1 MNKPTIATLPINNE
15 QTSPGASP
23 VLLQTDNPV
32 LNTVDYSDK
41 SFIVFGNATKTYKQQ
56 LSELGGKFNM
66 YLKERPGFPGGAGWI
81 FFAKNKGLVYKFLNQ
96 VNSGEV
102 KHHEGVTHQD
112 IDGNNNGINLPT
124 VIAPIKQSNYQYV
137 KWKVFKPSEGMKV
150 TIKAGGV
157 SVEGKVLQVET
168 HNNVVDT
175 AYISLGANTS
185 KLVICNGF
193 WTVYGYMVEHRVH
206 FSSDKPETNDN
217 YNDEGN
223 DVAEI

>member
-1 MNKPTIATLPINNE
+1 MNKPTIAMLPINNE
-15 QTSPGASP
+15 QKSPGPSP
-23 VLLQTDNPV
+23 TFIQTDNPV

-56 LSELGGKFNM
+56 LAELGGKFNM

-81 FFAKNKGLVYKFLNQ
+81 FFTKNKGLVYKFLNQ
-96 VNSGEV
+96 VNSGEI
-102 KHHEGVTHQD
+102 KHHEAVMHQD
-112 IDGNNNGINLPT
+112 INGDNGMNLPT

-168 HNNVVDT
+168 HNNIVDT

-185 KLVICNGF
+185 KLVITNGF
-193 WTVYGYMVEHRVH
+193 WTVHGYMVEHRVH
-206 FSSDKPETNDN
+206 FSSNNPETNEDHN
-217 YNDEGN
+217 EGN
-223 DVAEI
+223 DDMVNI